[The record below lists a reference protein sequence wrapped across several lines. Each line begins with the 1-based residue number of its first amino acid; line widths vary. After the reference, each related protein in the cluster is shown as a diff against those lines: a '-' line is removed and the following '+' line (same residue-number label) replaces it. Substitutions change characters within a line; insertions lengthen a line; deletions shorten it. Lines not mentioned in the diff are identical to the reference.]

1 MQNPKTLVSFGFQQ
15 IKGNFR
21 RGLDLLIEK
30 IGSQIAIHTS
40 VQNTLFVVGTAMIRV
55 NHFECFCLQAFPS
68 GNGFAHVL

>member
-21 RGLDLLIEK
+21 RGLGLLIEK

-40 VQNTLFVVGTAMIRV
+40 VQNTLFVVGTAMI
-55 NHFECFCLQAFPS
+55 HFEYFCLQAFPS

>member
-21 RGLDLLIEK
+21 RGLGLLIEK

-40 VQNTLFVVGTAMIRV
+40 VQNTLFVVGTAMHMLTQGR
-55 NHFECFCLQAFPS
+55 
-68 GNGFAHVL
+68 GNYKLIV